1 MKKLNLWL
9 LASLFVAAF
18 TLSACGDDDD
28 SPSVPPADVPDGT
41 IPAGNDLIG
50 TWTVN
55 STDESY
61 TFTFTQ
67 AELTCKTKS
76 GVNYQGSYTLKDGVL
91 SYGGHEYKPALLK
104 NKSVL
109 VFKVL
114 VKDGEGKEYEE
125 LAMILFKKGA
135 SVSTS
140 SDELQGKW
148 HWYMFGDTQYIRAGW
163 KFDGNKF
170 ELVITPWGE
179 KYVGTYTYSH
189 GIVNLKVT
197 AAYTSREPH
206 TGYGSGEGSLD
217 PSTLEATWN
226 VLDADHWHIDAAD
239 EGPFIV
245 NGAEAYGC
253 VANLMCLYHKK

>member
-9 LASLFVAAF
+9 FVSFFVAAF
-18 TLSACGDDDD
+18 ALTACGDDD
-28 SPSVPPADVPDGT
+28 SPSTPPADVPDGT
-41 IPAGNDLIG
+41 TLTVNDLIG

-61 TFTFTQ
+61 TFVFTQ
-67 AELTCKTKS
+67 TELTCKTTS

-91 SYGGHEYKPALLK
+91 SYNAQEYKPALLK

-109 VFKVL
+109 VFKVIA
-114 VKDGEGKEYEE
+114 KDNEGKEYEE

-179 KYVGTYTYSH
+179 KYVGTYT
-189 GIVNLKVT
+189 
-197 AAYTSREPH
+197 
-206 TGYGSGEGSLD
+206 
-217 PSTLEATWN
+217 
-226 VLDADHWHIDAAD
+226 
-239 EGPFIV
+239 
-245 NGAEAYGC
+245 
-253 VANLMCLYHKK
+253 